1 MDEQRRVLLVEDG
14 RLTEVDGT
22 SSSVLMRD
30 VTAARYLPGERTVV
44 VQHGRVPRLSV
55 LKPGGRP
62 YDLVGTGEFAC
73 ELLGVLP
80 GRAVYR
86 TNRRH
91 RLLFDVVIRSVL
103 LGEEQAVYRRG
114 GAVQEAAVSPNSRHV
129 AVRLPHKLQ
138 LVDTMPVTED
148 DHVRLLSTEAAGGG
162 HRHLHWLPDSKR
174 LVASVSAAE
183 STEVAR
189 YDLTKRAW
197 TTLVSTPVAG
207 AVGVPSPDGRLLAVV
222 GGTALSVHLAS
233 NGNVRHEVTLDGA
246 ADVSTPTWTPDSSHL
261 VVSAGEDVVV
271 LGARTGRRSTL

>member
-1 MDEQRRVLLVEDG
+1 VDEQRRVLLVEDG
-14 RLTEVDGT
+14 RLIEVDGT

-30 VTAARYLPGERTVV
+30 ATAARYLPGERTVV
-44 VQHGRVPRLSV
+44 AQHGRVPRLSV
-55 LKPGGRP
+55 LRPGGRP
-62 YDLVGTGEFAC
+62 RDLVGGGEFAC

-80 GRAVYR
+80 GRVVYR

-148 DHVRLLSTEAAGGG
+148 DQVRLLSTEAAGGG
-162 HRHLHWLPDSKR
+162 HRHLHWLPDAKR
-174 LVASVSAAE
+174 LVASVSAE
-183 STEVAR
+183 DSTDVTR

-197 TTLVSTPVAG
+197 TTLVGTPVAG
-207 AVGVPSPDGRLLAVV
+207 AVGVPSPDGRLLAVA

-233 NGNVRHEVTLDGA
+233 NGNVRHEMALGDT
-246 ADVSTPTWTPDSSHL
+246 ADVSSLTWTPDSSHL
-261 VVSAGEDVVV
+261 VVSAGADVVV
-271 LGARTGRRSTL
+271 LGARTGRHSTL